1 MLASSKRILAVAA
14 TGVLALGG
22 LAVIATPAAASV
34 KVLCDSEGDMFTCD
48 MNIPASDEVWTVG
61 THLPQWDGSSFIVD
75 TCTGT
80 YSLNVQFI
88 DGAGQPA
95 SINIGP
101 RPCFAQ

>member
-1 MLASSKRILAVAA
+1 MLTSTKRILAVAA

-22 LAVIATPAAASV
+22 VAAVATPAAASV
-34 KVLCDSEGDMFTCD
+34 KVLCESDADTFTCD

-61 THLPQWDGSSFIVD
+61 THLPQWDGSSYIVD

-80 YSLNVQFI
+80 YSLSVQFI
-88 DGAGQPA
+88 DGGGQQET
-95 SINIGP
+95 INIGP